1 MFIESTRACVRKG
14 VFPLLGGMAASPRV
28 GVRNGRGLRGNQN
41 ANRQFVGACSR
52 FGSRAK
58 GIQGPVKVL
67 IRLVTVILVTK
78 AAMGRRK
85 AGTQQ
90 RVQSGRGS
98 YVAGT
103 QHSVADSPV
112 LPQHKGEVGPDTPL
126 DLEAPDWKAILKR
139 SGKEIKAD
147 RAPLAAAGM
156 AYYFFLAI
164 FPALIAVV
172 GIMGLVEAD
181 TSGLTRSIET
191 TLPGDSGAA
200 ITEAFREADQ
210 PSQATSRTAAILGI
224 VIALW
229 SASSGMVAMQSGL
242 NIAYDVR
249 HDRKFVGKRA
259 TALALIMGTALLGGV
274 PSPFFTFGDSSL
286 FLVLGWVLT
295 IAAVIVLF
303 SVFYYLGP
311 NRDSPRWQWVSV
323 GGVAGAA
330 LWIAVSLIFGFY
342 VNNYSNY
349 SKTYGSLAGV
359 IVLILWLY
367 LSSLAVLIGGELNSE
382 LERQAN
388 RRTIR

>member
-1 MFIESTRACVRKG
+1 MK
-14 VFPLLGGMAASPRV
+14 L
-28 GVRNGRGLRGNQN
+28 
-41 ANRQFVGACSR
+41 
-52 FGSRAK
+52 
-58 GIQGPVKVL
+58 L
-67 IRLVTVILVTK
+67 IRLVTVVLVAK
-78 AAMGRRK
+78 AAFARRK
-85 AGTQQ
+85 AGTQE
-90 RVQSGRGS
+90 RMRSGRGS
-98 YVAGT
+98 PAAIGPQTSAAGA
-103 QHSVADSPV
+103 SVPAQQKS
-112 LPQHKGEVGPDTPL
+112 ESGPDTPL
-126 DLEAPDWKAILKR
+126 DLGAPDWKLILKR
-139 SGKEIKAD
+139 TGKEIKAD

-172 GIMGLVEAD
+172 GIMGLVDAD

-242 NIAYDVR
+242 NIAYDVPR
-249 HDRKFVGKRA
+249 DRKFVGKRA
-259 TALALIMGTALLGGV
+259 IAMALILATALLGGV

-286 FLVLGWVLT
+286 FLVLGWVFT
-295 IAAVIVLF
+295 IAAVVVLF

-342 VNNYSNY
+342 VNNYANY

-388 RRTIR
+388 RRTVR